1 MPRERMSLT
10 RRDMDC
16 LVHLVERKPSSKSEA
31 ALFLGVDRASINR
44 LFERIGDV
52 VGDAGLRWN
61 EGHRLVFP
69 AEVKRL
75 AEAVRRNDDAIATAI
90 RFPRVSAGSLSAM
103 LVRQVFTRLDY
114 TPRALLLR
122 STAAVDAL
130 RECDIDLAIVH
141 RGSATIIDDDFAV
154 VSLAPWRAAI
164 AAPRGASARALSTL
178 TWESGGYGEKL
189 NQRVALVDAEAVT
202 PDGPLATSYL
212 SALEM
217 VRRGL
222 PYRLVLPDIYL
233 SKFDREY
240 LSVTR
245 PARDVVDELVALY
258 RKVDEPRLG
267 AILAPDVWKEVVQA

>member
-1 MPRERMSLT
+1 MDSLV
-10 RRDMDC
+10 R
-16 LVHLVERKPSSKSEA
+16 LVARKPASKSEA
-31 ALFLGVDRASINR
+31 AMFLGVDRASIDRLLNR
-44 LFERIGDV
+44 IDEV
-52 VGDAGLRWN
+52 VGDTGLSWN

-75 AEAVRRNDDAIATAI
+75 AEAIRRNDDEIAAAI

-103 LVRQVFTRLDY
+103 LVRQVFARLDY

-130 RECDIDLAIVH
+130 RDGDIDLAIVH
-141 RGSATIIDDDFAV
+141 RGSATTIDEDIAM
-154 VSLAPWRAAI
+154 VSLAPWRAVI
-164 AAPRGASARALSTL
+164 AAPRGTSARVLSTL

-189 NQRVALVDAEAVT
+189 NHRVALVEPEVMT
-202 PDGPLATSYL
+202 PHGPLATSYL

-233 SKFDREY
+233 SKFDWEY
-240 LSVTR
+240 LSVNR
-245 PARDVVDELVALY
+245 PARDVVDELVALH
-258 RKVDEPRLG
+258 RKVDERRLG
-267 AILAPDVWKEVVQA
+267 GVLEPDLWKEVVKA